1 MTAPASIKPVTKDRW
16 FYDQYEYSLGFWL
29 DEVNCLRELSHE
41 HVDQMIQR
49 RQQWREIAQ
58 QRWNQGQRQ
67 HSILGR
73 RFQPITEQTVAD
85 LHELTQHLLTA
96 VGQFKLVVTVNQ
108 AHVYTNDLALIAQL
122 QAMPALKY
130 QTLSQAVITR
140 ARETV
145 QLRRPRHAWR
155 TYLRHIKITAEQKQH
170 LISFLQGQH
179 TQVRLAP
186 SLVTWMDQPYLRTQD
201 YFFVDHDSEAWP
213 TMLALVQPGVIRKTL
228 AIVTAK

>member
-1 MTAPASIKPVTKDRW
+1 MTAPASIKPITKDRW

-49 RQQWREIAQ
+49 RREWREIAQ
-58 QRWNQGQRQ
+58 QRWNKGQRQ

-73 RFQPITEQTVAD
+73 RFHPITEQTVAD
-85 LHELTQHLLTA
+85 LHELTENLLTA
-96 VGQFKLVVTVNQ
+96 VSQFKLVVTVNQ
-108 AHVYTNDLALIAQL
+108 AHVYTNDLSLIAQL

-130 QTLSQAVITR
+130 QTASQAVITR
-140 ARETV
+140 ARDTI

-155 TYLRHIKITAEQKQH
+155 TYFRQIKITAEQKHH
-170 LISFLQGQH
+170 LISFFQGQH
-179 TQVRLAP
+179 SQVRLAP
-186 SLVTWMDQPYLRTQD
+186 SLITWMDQPYLRTQD

>member
-1 MTAPASIKPVTKDRW
+1 MTAPASIKPITKDRW

-155 TYLRHIKITAEQKQH
+155 TYLRYIKITREQKQH
-170 LISFLQGQH
+170 LISFLQGQR

-186 SLVTWMDQPYLRTQD
+186 SLVSWMDQPYLRTQD

>member
-1 MTAPASIKPVTKDRW
+1 MTATASFKLITKDRW
-16 FYDQYEYSLGFWL
+16 FYNQYEYCLGFWL

-41 HVDQMIQR
+41 HVDQMLER

-73 RFQPITEQTVAD
+73 RFRPITEETVAD
-85 LHELTQHLLTA
+85 LHELTHTLLSTTS
-96 VGQFKLVVTVNQ
+96 QFKLVVTVNQ
-108 AHVYTNDLALIAQL
+108 AHVYTNDLALIDQL
-122 QAMPALKY
+122 RAMPALKY

-140 ARETV
+140 ARDTI

-170 LISFLQGQH
+170 LIAFLQGQH

-186 SLVTWMDQPYLRTQD
+186 SLVSWMDQPYLRTQD
-201 YFFVDHDSEAWP
+201 YFFVDHDSANWC

-228 AIVTAK
+228 AIVAAK

>member
-1 MTAPASIKPVTKDRW
+1 
-16 FYDQYEYSLGFWL
+16 
-29 DEVNCLRELSHE
+29 
-41 HVDQMIQR
+41 
-49 RQQWREIAQ
+49 
-58 QRWNQGQRQ
+58 
-67 HSILGR
+67 
-73 RFQPITEQTVAD
+73 
-85 LHELTQHLLTA
+85 

-155 TYLRHIKITAEQKQH
+155 TYLRYIKITREQKQH

-186 SLVTWMDQPYLRTQD
+186 SLLSWMDQPYLRTQD

>member
-1 MTAPASIKPVTKDRW
+1 MTETARFKPITKDRW
-16 FYDQYEYSLGFWL
+16 FYNQYEYCLGFWL

-41 HVDQMIQR
+41 HVDQMIER

-67 HSILGR
+67 NILGR
-73 RFQPITEQTVAD
+73 RFRPITPETVAD
-85 LHELTQHLLTA
+85 LHELTQNLLSTTS
-96 VGQFKLVVTVNQ
+96 QFKLVVTVNQ

-122 QAMPALKY
+122 QTMPALKY

-140 ARETV
+140 ARDTV
-145 QLRRPRHAWR
+145 QLKRPRHAWR

-170 LISFLQGQH
+170 LIAFFKSQH
-179 TQVRLAP
+179 TQIRLAP
-186 SLVTWMDQPYLRTQD
+186 SLLSWMDQPYLRTQD
-201 YFFVDHDSEAWP
+201 YFFVDHDSPNWS

-228 AIVTAK
+228 AIVAAK